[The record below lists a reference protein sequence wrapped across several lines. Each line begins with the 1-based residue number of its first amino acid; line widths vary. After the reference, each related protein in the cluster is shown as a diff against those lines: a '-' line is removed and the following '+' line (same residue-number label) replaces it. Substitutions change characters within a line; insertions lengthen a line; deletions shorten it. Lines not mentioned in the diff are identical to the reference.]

1 MKSKDP
7 ADVEFEEGIGRE
19 LRNLLS
25 VDPPPGFVARVRAR
39 AGCEPERV
47 LSNSRWTLAAAGF
60 VASIVAALVV
70 FLPRG
75 GTIPPRH
82 ATTDLAATT
91 SSPASASPAAESL
104 PVKAPE
110 PHRRASK
117 VVKGEQQL
125 LIAADETRALHRL
138 FNREVGELPRPFEPK
153 VEEFQTREIDA
164 EPLPAPPPIT
174 VEPIELPQPA
184 VE

>member
-1 MKSKDP
+1 M
-7 ADVEFEEGIGRE
+7 
-19 LRNLLS
+19 
-25 VDPPPGFVARVRAR
+25 
-39 AGCEPERV
+39 
-47 LSNSRWTLAAAGF
+47 
-60 VASIVAALVV
+60 
-70 FLPRG
+70 
-75 GTIPPRH
+75 
-82 ATTDLAATT
+82 
-91 SSPASASPAAESL
+91 
-104 PVKAPE
+104 
-110 PHRRASK
+110 
-117 VVKGEQQL
+117 KGEPQL